1 MFGHNYKYFYI
12 LGLIVYSF
20 ANILVLN
27 GDRLYAVNLPPIH
40 LLIVVSYLC
49 AGIWFVNYFI
59 EKHLI
64 SKIKGVHPLLTQFV
78 VSIFSIILL
87 SVISVLL
94 TSSYLGQPFSFI
106 QKNVLL
112 TTGFN
117 FRINLFLN
125 TVNAVYFFNQKFKEK
140 ELEAEKL
147 KTSTISARYEVLNN
161 QINPHFL
168 FNNLNTLS
176 TLIKINPE
184 KADAFL
190 QKLSDIYRYVLKNG
204 EEELVLLKDELNFL
218 NDYIQ
223 LLEIRFG
230 KALNINIDI
239 DPGLQNTMIPP
250 TVLQLLLENV
260 VKHNFFTEKQPI
272 EVSVK
277 GKGSQIS
284 VTNTLQK
291 KDSLETSFGIG
302 LKNIS
307 ERYGFFEKDI
317 QVDTN
322 AQDNFKVVV
331 PVINIT
337 HEYSHS

>member
-1 MFGHNYKYFYI
+1 
-12 LGLIVYSF
+12 
-20 ANILVLN
+20 VLN
-27 GDRLYAVNLPPIH
+27 GDRLYAVNLPPVH

-49 AGIWFVNYFI
+49 AGIWFTNYFI
-59 EKHLI
+59 EKFLI
-64 SKIKGVHPLLTQFV
+64 NRFKGIHPLITQFV
-78 VSIFSIILL
+78 VSVFAIIFL

-112 TTGFN
+112 TAGFN

-125 TVNAVYFFNQKFKEK
+125 TVNAVYFFNQKYKEK

-161 QINPHFL
+161 QINTHFL

-176 TLIKINPE
+176 TLIKTNAD
-184 KADAFL
+184 KADVFL

-204 EEELVLLKDELNFL
+204 EEELVELKDELNFL
-218 NDYIQ
+218 RDYIE

-230 KALNINIDI
+230 KALKIKIDI
-239 DPGLQNTMIPP
+239 DPELQNTMIPP

-260 VKHNFFTEKQPI
+260 VKHNFFTEQQPI
-272 EVSVK
+272 EVSIN
-277 GKGSQIS
+277 GKGGEIS

-302 LKNIS
+302 LRNIS

-317 QVDTN
+317 QVDN
-322 AQDNFKVVV
+322 HAQDKFKVVV
-331 PVINIT
+331 PVINIS